1 MKKHL
6 SLVALL
12 GSLAALL
19 LLGGAVAGCQSS
31 AGGDTSG
38 KLQSNLKPAEQD
50 PEKFKKGVEDLMAKE
65 KAGKK

>member
-6 SLVALL
+6 SLVVLL

-31 AGGDTSG
+31 GGDTSG